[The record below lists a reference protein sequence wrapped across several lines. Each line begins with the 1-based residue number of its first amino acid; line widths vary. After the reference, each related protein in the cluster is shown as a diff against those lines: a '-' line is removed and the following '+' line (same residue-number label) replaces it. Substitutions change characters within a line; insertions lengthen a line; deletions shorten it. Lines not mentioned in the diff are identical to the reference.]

1 MGFSFVGR
9 RDKMNET
16 AGKWEGPEWRTPS
29 ICEPESGWLRHLPS
43 PGIVARRTG
52 DLARH
57 VAIALLLPALCWA
70 TGCGASPDAASSS
83 PPIRVTVSEV
93 TTRKTIDYDVFTGRT
108 EASEIVEV
116 RPRVFGYLKGIEFED
131 GDHVEE
137 GQKLFLIEPDTY
149 EAIHHQSLARQNL
162 LQARSELAEANLAR
176 RQQLYES
183 GAANL
188 EEYQEA
194 QAASAEAKAA
204 MEAAEADSNR
214 TAVDLRYTE
223 IHAPISGRIDR
234 AMVTRGNLVQGGEA
248 TGTLLTR
255 IVNEQPMFVYFDVDE
270 RSLLRY
276 LRLREKSTREAPG
289 NLRGL
294 GLICEVQLADET
306 DFPHQGVLDF
316 VANQVDPTTGT
327 ARIRGRFA
335 NEDRALVSGLFVRIR
350 IPTSA
355 PYEALL
361 IPEQAL
367 SRDQSSYFVYV
378 VDQQGQVARRVLT
391 LGEQRGNL
399 RIVTSGLEPGEQV
412 IVRGM
417 QRVRDGDQVE
427 VERESMD
434 LASFEPF
441 SEAADGTD
449 LPESELPDMEVPDSE
464 SPDSESTDTESL
476 DTEAEEQ

>member
-1 MGFSFVGR
+1 
-9 RDKMNET
+9 MNET
-16 AGKWEGPEWRTPS
+16 VEKWEVPEWWTHPMG
-29 ICEPESGWLRHLPS
+29 EPKLGWLGHMAS
-43 PGIVARRTG
+43 PGIVARRFCG
-52 DLARH
+52 LARH
-57 VAIALLLPALCWA
+57 VVSVLLLLTLSWTA
-70 TGCGASPDAASSS
+70 GCGESPDVAPSGR
-83 PPIRVTVSEV
+83 PVRVTVSEV
-93 TTRKTIDYDVFTGRT
+93 VTRKTIDYDVFTGRT

-131 GDHVEE
+131 GDHVTE

-149 EAIHHQSLARQNL
+149 EAIHRQSLARQNL

-176 RQQLYES
+176 RKQLYES

-234 AMVTRGNLVQGGEA
+234 ALVTRGNLVQGGEA

-276 LRLREKSTREAPG
+276 LRLREGIARETPG
-289 NLRGL
+289 NLREL
-294 GLICEVQLADET
+294 GLACEVQLADET

-316 VANQVDPTTGT
+316 LANQVDPTTGT
-327 ARIRGRFA
+327 ARIRGKFA

-367 SRDQSSYFVYV
+367 SRDQNSSFVFV
-378 VDQQGQVARRVLT
+378 VDQQGKVARRVLT

-412 IVRGM
+412 VIRGM
-417 QRVRDGDQVE
+417 QRVRDGDQAE
-427 VERESMD
+427 IEREALD
-434 LASFEPF
+434 LSSFDQY
-441 SEAADGTD
+441 SEESDGT
-449 LPESELPDMEVPDSE
+449 EFPDSE
-464 SPDSESTDTESL
+464 VSEAEPLDSESLDSES
-476 DTEAEEQ
+476 EEQ